1 MVMHQPRLDRVFHA
15 LSDPTRRAILESV
28 ARSDRPVKF
37 LVDQFTISQPA
48 VTKHLRVLED
58 AGLITR
64 RQEGRMRYCRIEPDA
79 LEATTQ
85 WVDRCRRF
93 WNARLDRLEALLN
106 RSTHTRG
113 GSHAGQARR

>member
-1 MVMHQPRLDRVFHA
+1 MHPRRLDRVFHA
-15 LSDPTRRAILESV
+15 LADPTRRAILESL
-28 ARSDRPVKF
+28 ARSDRPVKD

-79 LEATTQ
+79 LEASTA

-106 RSTHTRG
+106 RSTQSQG
-113 GSHAGQARR
+113 GSHASQPRR